1 MSPFAHVFDCKNL
14 ISSPTAS
21 GGGAIKLE
29 LELEIEIELEL
40 GLLTLELELEIE
52 LGLLT
57 LELED
62 EGSEE
67 APLVLSEL
75 EGLLSFPKNN

>member
-29 LELEIEIELEL
+29 LELEIEIEL